1 MDSKNII
8 DVKMSLNDPLANA
21 LSLILIDEK
30 AGRNES
36 KIKPSSKIIR
46 KVLDVMKSNKYVG
59 DSEEIKDGKG
69 DIIKLNLLGNI
80 NKCGVIKP
88 RYSVKNNEFEK
99 FEERYLLARDM
110 GILIV
115 STPLGIITHIEA
127 KKKNI
132 GGKLLAYCY

>member
-1 MDSKNII
+1 
-8 DVKMSLNDPLANA
+8 MSLNDPLANA

-30 AGRNES
+30 SGKNES
-36 KIKPSSKIIR
+36 VIRPSSKIIK
-46 KVLDVMKSNKYVG
+46 KVLEIMKDHKYVG
-59 DSEEIKDGKG
+59 AFEEIKDGRG

-88 RYSVKNNEFEK
+88 RYSLKKDDFEK
-99 FEERYLLARDM
+99 FEGRYLLARGM

-115 STPLGIITHIEA
+115 STPSGIMVHHEA

-132 GGKLLAYCY
+132 GGKLLPYCY